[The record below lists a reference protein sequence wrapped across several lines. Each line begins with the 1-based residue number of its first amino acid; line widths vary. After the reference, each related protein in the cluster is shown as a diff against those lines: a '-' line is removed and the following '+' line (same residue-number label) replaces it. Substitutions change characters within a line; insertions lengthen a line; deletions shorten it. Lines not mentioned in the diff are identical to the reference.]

1 MFRRPVSL
9 PPVGASALSV
19 GPPTSEASQP
29 RTGAPPSVRAQ
40 LLAAEHW
47 SLLATRSTAQSEV
60 LSRITTLF
68 ILVSASIVSL
78 ALIGQFTRFDQ
89 RFITFA
95 LVLLG
100 MLVLI
105 GTLTQLRVG
114 SASIEDLAHV
124 IGMNRLRAA
133 YVELDPGHR
142 ALPRDVRPRRRQRP
156 VAGLQPP

>member
-1 MFRRPVSL
+1 MFRRRVSL
-9 PPVGASALSV
+9 PPVGASARSV

-29 RTGAPPSVRAQ
+29 RTGGAPPSVRAQ
-40 LLAAEHW
+40 
-47 SLLATRSTAQSEV
+47 LLATRSTAQSEV
-60 LSRITTLF
+60 LSRITTLLM
-68 ILVSASIVSL
+68 LVSASIVSL

-105 GTLTQLRVG
+105 GTLTQMRVG

-133 YVELDPGHR
+133 HVELDPGIER
-142 ALPRDVRPRRRQRP
+142 YL
-156 VAGLQPP
+156 